1 MLLALFADIH
11 ANREAF
17 SACLAHAQAVGAQRH
32 VFLGDYVGYGA
43 DPEWVVDEVMRRVEA
58 GALAVRGNHDQA
70 VFDTDVR
77 MNETADA
84 AIAWTRGRLSTGQR
98 DFLRGLPLSLEE
110 ADRLYVHASAHR
122 PDKWEYITG

>member
-43 DPEWVVDEVMRRVEA
+43 DPEWVVDEVMRQVET

-70 VFDTDVR
+70 VLDTDVR
-77 MNETADA
+77 MNETARA
-84 AIAWTRGRLSTGQR
+84 AIAWTRARLSERQR
-98 DFLRGLPLSLEE
+98 DFLRSLPLTV
-110 ADRLYVHASAHR
+110 ADADHLYVHASAHR
-122 PDKWEYITG
+122 PEKW